1 MASNPP
7 MVPEFEM
14 FDLAGTADV
23 TDAVRKAG
31 MSFAKLIETTG
42 LAVAESSRHLNEV
55 GAASTSALAT
65 TLVDVIAVQVNA
77 YDDNGNLTADSRTIT
92 SKLPLI
98 NFIDPVFYEWSRV
111 RLQGRFQATE
121 FVASTEGTVSVET
134 QTGSSANVGLFMGLL
149 GSGGRTSS
157 RRGFSSGFDV
167 DTVRESSFGNIR
179 ASAMLKPK
187 TDIGVPKPRQLIDA
201 PSLGILVG
209 ANLPDEVVGETT
221 TVRKAVTIIAF
232 KRDGTA
238 NADKVLPL
246 SIDVQG
252 AMWAFDDPDTATETD
267 GEGRVFITLS
277 RILPVKAGESAPDRT
292 PVDVTVT
299 ARLGLVSST
308 TVVSF

>member
-1 MASNPP
+1 
-7 MVPEFEM
+7 MVPEFEL

-23 TDAVRKAG
+23 NDAVKKAG
-31 MSFAKLIETTG
+31 MSFAKLLETTG
-42 LAVAESSRHLNEV
+42 LAVADSSRQLNEV

-98 NFIDPVFYEWSRV
+98 NFIDPVFYEWTRV

-121 FVASTEGTVSVET
+121 FVSSTEGSVSVET
-134 QTGSSANVGLFMGLL
+134 QTSSRANVGLFMGLL
-149 GSGGRTSS
+149 GGGARANTQ
-157 RRGFSSGFDV
+157 RGSAIGFDV
-167 DTVRESSFGNIR
+167 DQVRESSFGNIR

-209 ANLPDEVVGETT
+209 ANLPDEVDGETT

-238 NADKVLPL
+238 NADKTLPL

-252 AMWAFDDPDTATETD
+252 AMWAFNDPDTATETD

-277 RILPVKAGESAPDRT
+277 RILPVAAGATDPDRT

-299 ARLGLVSST
+299 VRLGLVSST
-308 TVVSF
+308 TVVAF